1 VTTRYIPTVGE
12 HAGRALASFQALQ
25 GALIV
30 SDQQRSVSAQ
40 MSAVEFVH
48 TCLAL
53 MRKFPRQARLDFASV
68 LPFTDL
74 EWELMS
80 SGRLE
85 DAPIADAIAQRLL
98 EWVPGS
104 PVRVGVASVQAADF
118 LVRLT
123 PHLDLWSQR
132 QQAIAAAARLAQAH
146 GPYAARG
153 V

>member
-12 HAGRALASFQALQ
+12 HAGRALASFTALQ
-25 GALIV
+25 DALV
-30 SDQQRSVSAQ
+30 ASDQQRSVAAQ
-40 MSAVEFVH
+40 MSAVEFID

-68 LPFTDL
+68 LPFTHL
-74 EWELMS
+74 ELELMGS
-80 SGRLE
+80 RRLE

-98 EWVPGS
+98 KWVQGS
-104 PVRVGVASVQAADF
+104 PVRVGIANGQAADF

-132 QQAIAAAARLAQAH
+132 QQAIAAAAGLVQAQEAH
-146 GPYAARG
+146 AARG